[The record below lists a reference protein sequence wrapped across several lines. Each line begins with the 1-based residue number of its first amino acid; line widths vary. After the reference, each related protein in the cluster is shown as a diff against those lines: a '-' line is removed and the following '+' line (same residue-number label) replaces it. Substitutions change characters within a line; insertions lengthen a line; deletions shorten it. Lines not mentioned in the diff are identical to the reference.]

1 MIMSNVINSL
11 DIEICVMMLLAWN
24 SMSLSLQALQAM
36 LNVVYNIGATLRFM
50 VAKDKDYILLITKP
64 NVNASNVQN
73 KYH

>member
-1 MIMSNVINSL
+1 MSKVINNL

>member
-1 MIMSNVINSL
+1 MIMSKVINNL

>member
-1 MIMSNVINSL
+1 MIMSKVINSL